1 MDMAWFKKSESHP
14 EPDEPDV
21 NGLATISQTI
31 EDLDMPGYVR
41 DMARKELKRL
51 QKTDPSVAEFSI
63 GMNYLELILDLP
75 WRKSSPDNMD
85 IEYAEAML
93 NREHLGLYHIKERIL
108 EYLASNIIYVSKS
121 FQVLVVDDEDIT
133 RENIGHVLNKEG
145 YLVFTARDGQEAIE
159 LLAENDIDLIIT
171 DMKMEKVDGLQL
183 LEHVKH
189 TAPEIEIILIT
200 GYATVNTAVEALRGG
215 ATHYLTKPLNLDVLK
230 RTVSEVK
237 SRHQRGHMAGPI
249 LCFTGPPGTGKT
261 SIGRGVAQ
269 AMGRKFIRLS
279 MAGLKDEAEL
289 RGHRRTYTGAMPGRI
304 INEIRRIGVNN
315 PVIMLDEVDK
325 IGQDFRGDPASV
337 LLEVLDPEQNC
348 TFLDY
353 YLDISFDLSNVLFI
367 TTANL
372 ADTLPRPLL
381 DRMETLFFPSY
392 SLEEKKRIG
401 LSHLVPKQTVQHG
414 QDHSQIHFSEAG
426 LETII
431 RDYTREA
438 GLRNL
443 EREIG
448 SLCRKINRLFLKKEI
463 APPVEVDEQLVR
475 RLLGPARF
483 MSETAHTVNLPGV
496 TTGLVWTEF
505 GGQLIF
511 IETARMRGSGKLI
524 LTGSLG
530 DVLRESGQTAL
541 SFVRSHAHQFEID
554 ETLFEKSDIHVHI
567 PAGNIPKDGPSAGL
581 TIAVALISL
590 LTNRPAKRDVA
601 MSGELSLSGR
611 VLPVS
616 GLREKILAA
625 QQAGVRLAIFPKQN
639 EISTDTLEDDVR
651 QDVAL
656 YFVET
661 IKSAVDMVLE

>member
-1 MDMAWFKKSESHP
+1 MAWFKKSEP
-14 EPDEPDV
+14 NDEPAGAEG
-21 NGLATISQTI
+21 NELSTLRQTLT
-31 EDLDMPGYVR
+31 ELDLPGYVR
-41 DMARKELKRL
+41 DMARKELDRL
-51 QKTDPSVAEFSI
+51 EKIDPSVAEFSI

-75 WRKSSPDNMD
+75 WKKSSPDTLD
-85 IEYAEAML
+85 IDHAEAIL
-93 NREHLGLYHIKERIL
+93 NREHFGLNQVKERIL
-108 EYLASNIIYVSKS
+108 EYLASNIIYVSRS
-121 FQVLVVDDEDIT
+121 FQILVVDDEDIT
-133 RENIGHVLNKEG
+133 RENIAHILSKENFQVL
-145 YLVFTARDGQEAIE
+145 TAKDGQEAIE
-159 LLAENDIDLIIT
+159 LVAEHKIDLIIT

-183 LEHVKH
+183 LERIKH
-189 TAPEIEIILIT
+189 DAPEIEIILIT
-200 GYATVNTAVEALRGG
+200 GYATVNTAVEALRSG
-215 ATHYLTKPLNLDVLK
+215 AAHYLPKPLNLDVLRK
-230 RTVSEVK
+230 TVDEIK

-289 RGHRRTYTGAMPGRI
+289 RGHRRTYAGAMPGRI
-304 INEIRRIGVNN
+304 INEIRRTGVNN
-315 PVIMLDEVDK
+315 PVIMLDEIDK

-348 TFLDY
+348 MFLDY
-353 YLDISFDLSNVLFI
+353 YLDIPFDLSDVLFI
-367 TTANL
+367 TTANI

-381 DRMETLFFPSY
+381 DRMETISFPSY

-401 LSHLVPKQTVQHG
+401 LNHLVPKQTVQHG
-414 QDHSQIHFSEAG
+414 QDHSQIFFSEAG

-431 RDYTREA
+431 MDYTREA

-448 SLCRKINRLFLKKEI
+448 ALCRKINRLILKKEVS
-463 APPVEVDEQLVR
+463 PPVEVDAQQVR

-483 MSETAHTVNLPGV
+483 MSEAAQAENVPGV

-505 GGQLIF
+505 GGQIIF
-511 IETARMRGSGKLI
+511 IETALMRGSGKLI

-541 SFVRSHAHQFEID
+541 SYVRSQAHQFGID
-554 ETLFEKSDIHVHI
+554 ETFFEQSDIHVHI

-590 LTNRPAKRDVA
+590 LTARPAKRDVA

-611 VLPVS
+611 ILPVS

-639 EISTDTLEDDVR
+639 EISADTLEADVR

-656 YFVET
+656 IFVDT

>member
-1 MDMAWFKKSESHP
+1 MAWFKKSESHP

-590 LTNRPAKRDVA
+590 LTNRPAQRDVA

-611 VLPVS
+611 LLPVS

>member
-1 MDMAWFKKSESHP
+1 MAWFKKSESHP

-611 VLPVS
+611 LLPVS

>member
-1 MDMAWFKKSESHP
+1 MAWFKKSESHP

-372 ADTLPRPLL
+372 ADSLPRPLL

-611 VLPVS
+611 LLPVS